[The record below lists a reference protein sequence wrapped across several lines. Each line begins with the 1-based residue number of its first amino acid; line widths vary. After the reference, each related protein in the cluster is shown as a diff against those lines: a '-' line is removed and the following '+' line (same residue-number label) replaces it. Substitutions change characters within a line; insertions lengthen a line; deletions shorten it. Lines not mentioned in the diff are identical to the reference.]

1 MKKANKI
8 GISEKSNFI
17 NGTIGTIT
25 NDRNIKR
32 YEIAAK
38 HAATTQRFTAKTN
51 SS

>member
-17 NGTIGTIT
+17 NGTIGTTT
-25 NDRNIKR
+25 NDKNIKR

-38 HAATTQRFTAKTN
+38 HAATIQRFIAKVH